1 MGFLDHNILYLLFL
15 IPLLIFLYILRLRRK
30 VQIVSSNILWEQSIE
45 DIKANT
51 LFQRLRKNILLPL
64 QVLILALIVLALAR
78 PFISGSVSTARNIV
92 VIIDASASMK
102 AVDVRESRFDF
113 AKSSIINIIDNLDRG
128 VKMTIIRSADKP
140 TIVCESISD
149 KSILKDI
156 IIKQKP
162 SDTTSDLT
170 LAIKLAESLV
180 KDTPKSEII
189 IFSDRTSN
197 LQKQAIDENVPIRFA
212 KIGKESAYNI
222 AITNLDVIEEQSTN
236 KALVN
241 VRNYGTKPQSV
252 AVEIYHNNNLI
263 DVKKVSL
270 PANGQRS
277 IIFDKIMF
285 IDGTLEA
292 SIDAKDDLSVDNKAY
307 YVLHKPKQPKI
318 LLVGDNIFLEK
329 AIETLITKARLDKKD
344 SAISIIK
351 DNYDLVVFDSFV
363 PEIEPKT
370 NAIYINP
377 EGDLPYAKLLSIK
390 KSPSVVNWDR
400 SHPLMRF
407 VDLSELRLDYVKE
420 FNMPAWMKSIAES
433 EICPLIW
440 YGRDKG
446 NEIIVLPFDVKPSSN
461 RNFALTPAFPIFISN
476 AIDLMMGTKANWTN
490 VKAGETIH
498 TVFKESG
505 NQVLTVKKPNGDEIK
520 SRLQNGVFT
529 FTETDTVGVY
539 QVIGK
544 GVDEKFSVN
553 LFNEV
558 ESDIRPNAE
567 TKDLEQG
574 GRYIDLS
581 HLANRELW
589 SVLILLAVMLLILE
603 WWVYHRRVL
612 V

>member
-15 IPLLIFLYILRLRRK
+15 VPFLIFLYILRLRRK

-51 LFQRLRKNILLPL
+51 LFQRLRKNLLLPL
-64 QVLILALIVLALAR
+64 QVLILALIIFALAR
-78 PFISGSVSTARNIV
+78 PFIFGSISIARNIV

-102 AVDVRESRFDF
+102 AVDVKESRFDF

-128 VKMTIIRSADKP
+128 VKMTIIRSADNP

-156 IIKQKP
+156 IDKQKP
-162 SDTTSDLT
+162 SDTISDLT
-170 LAIKLAESLV
+170 LAIKLADSLV
-180 KDTPKSEII
+180 KDIPKSEII
-189 IFSDRTSN
+189 IFSDGTGN
-197 LQKQAIDENVPIRFA
+197 LQNQTIDVDVPVRFA
-212 KIGKESAYNI
+212 KIGKESANNI

-241 VRNYGTKPQSV
+241 IRNYGIKSQSV
-252 AVEIYHNNNLI
+252 AMEIYHNNNLI
-263 DVKKVSL
+263 DVKKVSI
-270 PANGQRS
+270 PANEQRS
-277 IIFDKIMF
+277 VIFDKIIF
-285 IDGTLEA
+285 TDGVLEA
-292 SIDAKDDLSVDNKAY
+292 SIDAKDDLSIDNKAY

-329 AIETLITKARLDKKD
+329 ALETLITKARLDKKD
-344 SAISIIK
+344 SVIDIIK
-351 DNYDLVVFDSFV
+351 DNYDLVIFDSFV

-377 EGDLPYAKLLSIK
+377 DGDLPYAKFLSIK
-390 KSPSVVNWDR
+390 KNPSVMNWDR

-420 FNMPAWMKSIAES
+420 FNMPPWMKSIAES
-433 EICPLIW
+433 ESCPLIW
-440 YGRDKG
+440 YGMNRRNG
-446 NEIIVLPFDVKPSSN
+446 VIVLPFDIKPDLN
-461 RNFALTPAFPIFISN
+461 RNFGLIPAFPIFISN
-476 AIDLMMGTKANWTN
+476 ALDLLMETKANWTN

-498 TVFKESG
+498 TVFKEAG
-505 NQVLTVKKPNGDEIK
+505 NQVLTVKKPNGDEVSSK
-520 SRLQNGVFT
+520 LQNGIFT
-529 FTETDTVGVY
+529 FTETDTVGIY
-539 QVIGK
+539 QVIGR
-544 GVDEKFSVN
+544 GIDEKFSVN

-558 ESDIRPNAE
+558 ESDIRPSSE
-567 TKDLEQG
+567 TKVLEQKG
-574 GRYIDLS
+574 QYIDLF
-581 HLANRELW
+581 HLVNREFW
-589 SVLILLAVMLLILE
+589 SILVLLGVILLILE